1 MSSIREYFQTL
12 NGATIKPSQLLQAG
26 NDVYLNESAIA
37 DGDTLHMIAEF
48 YRSIHATT
56 YGQVIPSTSTLLE
69 HTSTITGSF
78 ESLLAPDANE
88 VIEIQAFQITN
99 SAVAP
104 VAFQVGC
111 LNVACYQGTVDP
123 TGTFVVPLSD
133 LPVFTNGQGGI
144 AFNQVDGSAGDLDVK
159 IVYAFKVN

>member
-26 NDVYLNESAIA
+26 NDVFLNESAIA
-37 DGDTLHMIAEF
+37 DGDTLHKIAEF

-56 YGQVIPSTSTLLE
+56 YGQVIPSTSALLE
-69 HTSTITGSF
+69 HTSTITASF
-78 ESLLAPDANE
+78 EQLLAPSTNE

-123 TGTFVVPLSD
+123 SGTFVVPLSD
-133 LPVFTNGQGGI
+133 LPVFTNGQGAI
-144 AFNQVDGSAGDLDVK
+144 AFNQVDGSAGDLSVS

>member
-1 MSSIREYFQTL
+1 MNIRDNLQTIDGENL
-12 NGATIKPSQLLQAG
+12 KPSQLRSMGFPIFMSMNAFDDQ
-26 NDVYLNESAIA
+26 ETIH
-37 DGDTLHMIAEF
+37 TLSEY

-56 YGQVIPSTSTLLE
+56 YGQMIPATSTLLE
-69 HTSTITGSF
+69 HTSTITASF
-78 ESLLAPDANE
+78 ETLYEPSANE
-88 VIEIQAFQITN
+88 VLEIQAFQITN

-111 LNVACYQGTVDP
+111 SNVACYQGTVDP

-133 LPVFTNGQGGI
+133 LPLFSNGQGAI

-159 IVYAFKVN
+159 IVYSMRVM